1 APFDNYKLTNAINR
15 TSIAVSDKHGDLR
28 FFVQI
33 PHGTTSNPQGLKW
46 TNNSIKVFDR
56 KGYPLPHGNISCNT
70 YDGNSYPSVIPHPG
84 DTDLYYLIYSHNS
97 GLFYSLVDMSLNNG
111 FGDIVAEE
119 KDVPL
124 AGYGEVVGIKT
135 TTVRGCD
142 RNVWLIT
149 RLRIA
154 NLYLSFEV
162 TPYGINW
169 T

>member
-1 APFDNYKLTNAINR
+1 R
-15 TSIAVSDKHGDLR
+15 TSIAVSNSNGDLE
-28 FFVQI
+28 FFLQI
-33 PHGTTSNPQGLKW
+33 GSRASINTQSLAYI
-46 TNNSIKVFDR
+46 NNSVKVFDR
-56 KGYPLPHGNISCNT
+56 TGHPLTHGNITTN
-70 YDGNSYPSVIPHPG
+70 YFDGNSFPSVIPHPG
-84 DTDLYYLIYSHNS
+84 DKNLYYLIYSHNS

-111 FGDIVAEE
+111 FGDIVAGE

-124 AGYGEVVGIKT
+124 TGYGEVVGIKT